1 MSKSISSITSL
12 ITFVFALSASAG
24 ERDISYSTACSTTN
38 KQATFSFVGDILIHK
53 ALYQAVVSGT
63 KQFSQL
69 WSKTDPLI
77 QKANFSVANLEGP
90 TALGIDSQGRDKGD
104 IGFVYDGSVY
114 SGTNFQFNYHPRIMT
129 NLKNSGYDLIQT
141 ANNHAVDRFSIG
153 IDKTIDAARE
163 ADLLYTGS
171 VKSNEPNSPFYTI
184 TQVNNINVAFIACTE
199 FSNIPDNSSQ
209 VHPCLTSKL
218 TTMIKQL
225 ITRPT
230 IDAVF
235 VLPHWGVEYSN
246 TPASHQKE
254 WARKYLEA
262 GATAV
267 IGAHPHVLQPWEK
280 YTTSDGRETVI
291 IYSLGNFVAGQGA
304 MIKKTGTVAYIGLSK
319 SDGKAK
325 IFGVA
330 HTPTYRE
337 GAALMPIGSN
347 GPKDVLNY
355 SHSMYGTTRRL
366 EPAADLMSLLCAK

>member
-1 MSKSISSITSL
+1 MSKRIAFFTSL
-12 ITFVFALSASAG
+12 ITMTFALSATAG
-24 ERDISYSTACSTTN
+24 ERDISYSTACTPTN
-38 KQATFSFVGDILIHK
+38 NQATLSFVGDILIHK
-53 ALYQAVVSGT
+53 ALYLTVVNGT

-69 WSKTDPLI
+69 WNKTDPLI

-90 TALGIDSQGRDKGD
+90 VAMGIDSQGRDKGD
-104 IGFVYDGSVY
+104 IGFVYDGNVY

-141 ANNHAVDRFSIG
+141 ANNHAVDRFSVG

-184 TQVNNINVAFIACTE
+184 TQVNKINVAFIACTE

-209 VHPCLTSKL
+209 VHPCITQKL
-218 TTMIKQL
+218 VTMIKQL
-225 ITRPT
+225 SSRPT
-230 IDAVF
+230 IDAVI
-235 VLPHWGVEYSN
+235 VMPHWGVEYSN

-262 GATAV
+262 GAVAV
-267 IGAHPHVLQPWEK
+267 VGAHPHVLQPWEK
-280 YTTSDGRETVI
+280 YVTTDGRETVI

-304 MIKKTGTVAYIGLSK
+304 MIKRTGTVAYIGLSK
-319 SDGKAK
+319 TEGKAK

-330 HTPTYRE
+330 HTPTYRQDS
-337 GAALMPIGSN
+337 AAIPIGSN
-347 GPKDVLNY
+347 GPKDVLSY
-355 SHSMYGTTRRL
+355 SHSMYGTARRL